1 MRGKSCVRGQS
12 GIRKCFSK
20 NMGSVA
26 DLSSFVQ
33 QEGASTVIHGL
44 LKDTPAGLVVAMY
57 A

>member
-1 MRGKSCVRGQS
+1 
-12 GIRKCFSK
+12 
-20 NMGSVA
+20 MGSVA